1 MNNPPKKSQSFVS
14 QDSKISNFTKI
25 PSLGTI
31 ASALIIGFLV
41 FAFFTGILHQ
51 FYASFLFLFYSVT
64 NKMWISVMLLGIL
77 QTLLMIPFRVIRIV
91 KSNNIQEIQQNIDK
105 LKKEEQQTFV
115 LRKRF
120 RQGNTTFLFY
130 SVDFV
135 MQIVSYISLGRLF
148 LTDFYNTNIN
158 PEHLYSWIKY
168 PTYPIQDTWFKIP
181 YPDVT
186 KTIDLG
192 CKVLLPVWIGLV
204 ILQLIILIFKNANKN
219 KQDKLETTAALEKK
233 AQEELEQKAKD
244 KKDNKK
250 LDFGDI
256 SKEIVPEK
264 MLSKS
269 NPLGR
274 YATGYLLLFMIL
286 AWILIR
292 HFPINWRLGIFSGDV
307 TIPNR
312 TFNTVTAIATFITMM
327 WHSIPKIVR
336 KGNLAEKMGIS
347 KKVIE
352 KTQKE
357 MFKESLFAAALVG
370 LGAFYITNQIP
381 SAFELSIFTLEVIS
395 LLSPFTLDKWVLG
408 GLALKKD
415 QISEAEIS
423 RRFK

>member
-1 MNNPPKKSQSFVS
+1 
-14 QDSKISNFTKI
+14 
-25 PSLGTI
+25 
-31 ASALIIGFLV
+31 
-41 FAFFTGILHQ
+41 
-51 FYASFLFLFYSVT
+51 
-64 NKMWISVMLLGIL
+64 MWISVMLLGIF

-91 KSNNIQEIQQNIDK
+91 KSNNIQEFQQTIDK

-192 CKVLLPVWIGLV
+192 WKVLLPVWIGLV